1 MERTFACKTITTL
14 RRIEK
19 TYFPSLWLRTTN
31 YAMLVI
37 SEESVVKNV
46 GMPRSSFL
54 PYGQLGK
61 LVFLLRSESQHLNNP
76 FVK

>member
-1 MERTFACKTITTL
+1 
-14 RRIEK
+14 
-19 TYFPSLWLRTTN
+19 
-31 YAMLVI
+31 MLVI

-61 LVFLLRSESQHLNNP
+61 LVFLLRNESQHLNNP